1 RTSPQAVQSGVVAR
15 RLHLPHRF
23 PPLPSLW
30 GRFWVRPQVVQRG
43 SWMVSKPLARSSF
56 IKRYAVGDASERPEV
71 NRSGLAAN
79 SRANWPRACRPPALI
94 AAEMIRESGSSGSSF
109 WQART
114 ISARTLLGSRGGGLI
129 GSGDPVAGDVSG
141 RVPAASCQ

>member
-43 SWMVSKPLARSSF
+43 SWMFSKPCARSSF
-56 IKRYAVGDASERPEV
+56 IKRYAVGDASERPDV
-71 NRSGLAAN
+71 SRSGFAAN
-79 SRANWPRACRPPALI
+79 SRANWPRACRPPALV
-94 AAEMIRESGSSGSSF
+94 AAEMIMESGSSGSSF
-109 WQART
+109 LQART
-114 ISARTLLGSRGGGLI
+114 MSARTWLGSGAGGLI
-129 GSGDPVAGDVSG
+129 GSWGLAGGDGFW
-141 RVPAASCQ
+141 RV